1 MAERVIH
8 ELKLN
13 KRFFSAVASGRKNF
27 EIRKDDRDYQVGD
40 ILILKEWDDIMNNFS
55 GRSVKRQITYI
66 YCGCGQYGLARDYV
80 VMALKEVE

>member
-1 MAERVIH
+1 MTH

-13 KRFFSAVASGRKNF
+13 RKFFSAVASGKKTF
-27 EIRKDDRDYQVGD
+27 EIRKDDRGYKVGD

-55 GRSVKRQITYI
+55 GRSVKRQVTYI
-66 YCGCGQYGLARDYV
+66 YNGCGQYGLARSYV